1 MSVIMSM
8 FMTVCVAMAVAVS
21 MAVRVGLAGS
31 RAHSS
36 ILLQLLDASGM
47 DRTRVSTDSLDTG
60 VRQQFDDGLKIL
72 LGSLW

>member
-21 MAVRVGLAGS
+21 IAMRVGLAGS
-31 RAHSS
+31 RANSS
-36 ILLQLLDASGM
+36 ILLQLLDASRM
-47 DRTRVSTDSLDTG
+47 NRTRVSTGSLDAG
-60 VRQQFDDGLKIL
+60 VRQQFDDRLKVL